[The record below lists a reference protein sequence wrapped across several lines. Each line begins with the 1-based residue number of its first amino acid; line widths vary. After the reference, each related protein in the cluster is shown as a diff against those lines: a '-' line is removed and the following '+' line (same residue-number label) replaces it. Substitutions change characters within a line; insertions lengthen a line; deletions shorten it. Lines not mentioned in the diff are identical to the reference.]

1 MFASNNLLTYP
12 IHVDYGLAKL
22 VTRISWTVPAWF
34 SFKLDKNLLGGYLSH
49 QLKTQSGYKFMKL
62 LKNLILAIYTSVFL
76 NAVSYGQQFSATET
90 AEQGVEALL
99 QTVAQSKSYFLSDRD
114 RYFTAIEEVLDSFVD
129 FGAVA
134 NVVMNRYADQA
145 TETQKQRFAGI
156 LKATLTRFYGASLIN
171 YDGEELAFL
180 PPANPGS
187 DPRADTIVGMEL
199 RGSDSALRLQYQM
212 FLDENDEWK
221 LKNLSL
227 AGINLGR
234 QYFTQ
239 FSALMGQHGDNID
252 LVLDNW
258 Q

>member
-1 MFASNNLLTYP
+1 
-12 IHVDYGLAKL
+12 
-22 VTRISWTVPAWF
+22 
-34 SFKLDKNLLGGYLSH
+34 
-49 QLKTQSGYKFMKL
+49 MKL
-62 LKNLILAIYTSVFL
+62 LKNLILAIC
-76 NAVSYGQQFSATET
+76 VSTTLQGVSHSQQYSATET
-90 AEQGVEALL
+90 AEQGVQALL
-99 QTVAQSKSYFLSDRD
+99 QTVSQSKSLFLNDRD
-114 RYFTAIEEVLDSFVD
+114 RYFSAIEEVLDSFVD

-134 NVVMNRYADQA
+134 DVVMNRYATQA
-145 TETQKQRFAGI
+145 TEPQKQRFAGI
-156 LKATLTRFYGASLIN
+156 LKSTLTRFYGASLIN

-180 PPANPGS
+180 PPSDSNS

-199 RGSDSALRLQYQM
+199 RGSDSTLRLQYQM
-212 FLDENDEWK
+212 FLDENNEWK

-239 FSALMGQHGDNID
+239 FSALMGQHDENID

>member
-1 MFASNNLLTYP
+1 
-12 IHVDYGLAKL
+12 
-22 VTRISWTVPAWF
+22 
-34 SFKLDKNLLGGYLSH
+34 
-49 QLKTQSGYKFMKL
+49 MKL
-62 LKNLILAIYTSVFL
+62 LKNLTLAVCASTVL
-76 NAVSYGQQFSATET
+76 QAASYGQQISATET

-134 NVVMNRYADQA
+134 DVVMNRYAGQA
-145 TETQKQRFAGI
+145 TELQKDRFAGI
-156 LKATLTRFYGASLIN
+156 LRSTLTRFYGASLIN

-180 PPANPGS
+180 PPSNSSS

-199 RGSDSALRLQYQM
+199 RGSDSTLRLQYQM

-239 FSALMGQHGDNID
+239 FSALMGQHDENID

>member
-1 MFASNNLLTYP
+1 
-12 IHVDYGLAKL
+12 
-22 VTRISWTVPAWF
+22 
-34 SFKLDKNLLGGYLSH
+34 
-49 QLKTQSGYKFMKL
+49 MKL
-62 LKNLILAIYTSVFL
+62 LKNLTLAICTGTILQVV
-76 NAVSYGQQFSATET
+76 NYGQQFSATQT

-99 QTVAQSKSYFLSDRD
+99 QTVSESKSYFLTDRD

-134 NVVMNRYADQA
+134 DVVMNRYADQA
-145 TETQKQRFAGI
+145 TEDQKQRFAGI
-156 LKATLTRFYGASLIN
+156 LKSTLTRFYGASLVN

-180 PPANPGS
+180 PPSNPSS

-199 RGSDSALRLQYQM
+199 RGSDSTLRLQYQM

-239 FSALMGQHGDNID
+239 FSALMSQHGDNID

>member
-1 MFASNNLLTYP
+1 
-12 IHVDYGLAKL
+12 
-22 VTRISWTVPAWF
+22 
-34 SFKLDKNLLGGYLSH
+34 
-49 QLKTQSGYKFMKL
+49 MKL
-62 LKNLILAIYTSVFL
+62 LKNLTLAVCASTVL
-76 NAVSYGQQFSATET
+76 QAASYGQQLSATET

-134 NVVMNRYADQA
+134 DVVMNRYAGQA
-145 TETQKQRFAGI
+145 TELQKDRFAGI
-156 LKATLTRFYGASLIN
+156 LRSTLTRFYGASLIN

-180 PPANPGS
+180 PPSNSSS

-199 RGSDSALRLQYQM
+199 RGSDSTLRLQYQM

-239 FSALMGQHGDNID
+239 FSALMGQHDENID

>member
-1 MFASNNLLTYP
+1 
-12 IHVDYGLAKL
+12 
-22 VTRISWTVPAWF
+22 
-34 SFKLDKNLLGGYLSH
+34 
-49 QLKTQSGYKFMKL
+49 MKL
-62 LKNLILAIYTSVFL
+62 LNNFMLTVWMGTILQTA
-76 NAVSYGQQFSATET
+76 SYGQQFSATET

-99 QTVAQSKSYFLSDRD
+99 QTVAQSKNYFLSDRD
-114 RYFTAIEEVLDSFVD
+114 RYFAAIEGVLESFVD

-134 NVVMNRYADQA
+134 DVVMNRYAEQA
-145 TETQKQRFAGI
+145 TEAQKHRFAGI
-156 LKATLTRFYGASLIN
+156 LRSTLTRFYGASLIN

-180 PPANPGS
+180 PPSNPDS

-199 RGSDSALRLQYQM
+199 RGADSMLRLQYQM
-212 FLDENDEWK
+212 FLDENEEWK

-239 FSALMGQHGDNID
+239 FAALMGQHGDNID